1 MESGDLGFLFG
12 GKYGPAGLLSGSSL
26 SRLPLKYIQGPK
38 IITFSYL
45 GF

>member
-26 SRLPLKYIQGPK
+26 SRLFPK
-38 IITFSYL
+38 IYTRP
-45 GF
+45 